1 MRNIELPVSFVKLIF
16 EFENIFSKPN
26 FKYFLKVISG
36 LILGRPK
43 KTITSIIRVHNFYDK
58 FYNVHRFLNK
68 YKWDYH
74 TLGFTMLK
82 ILIEFF
88 HLKELTIA
96 LDDTLVMKYGKC
108 IYGRAIHAVHSKNPN
123 MPKYIYGHNWVVFG
137 LMHHLRVF
145 KKWFCFPFLSK
156 LFIPKNYFTD
166 LSLFKSRIDL
176 AIEILKMI
184 KKHTNLPIT
193 LVADGLY
200 AKQNIVRYCI
210 ENSITFIS
218 RFRKDVALYRPAVK
232 PKILPQGRPKKYG
245 KKISM
250 KKLSHNEKQFDTM
263 NLNLYGKEKTIKVRT
278 IKAYWKRSGHMVK
291 VFIVKFTENKKETV
305 SYFFSTDLNISTE
318 KAIELVAAR
327 WSIETSF
334 KDLKE
339 HLGLND
345 WQVRKE
351 KPVTRSATLN
361 CIALSL
367 LTLWTYQESNKKQ
380 LDLWDILPW
389 YKQKNSVCLQNM
401 IQLFKNKC
409 ISININYALSEI
421 PISKQKKKQ
430 ILEICR
436 LAA

>member
-1 MRNIELPVSFVKLIF
+1 MRNIEFPFSFVKLIF

-26 FKYFLKVISG
+26 FKYFSKMISG

-43 KTITSIIRVHNFYDK
+43 KTITSIIRVHNFYNN
-58 FYNVHRFLNK
+58 FYNVHRFINR

-74 TLGFTMLK
+74 ILGLTMLNL
-82 ILIEFF
+82 LIKVF
-88 HLKELTIA
+88 HLNELTIA

-108 IYGRAIHAVHSKNPN
+108 IYGRAIHAIHSKNPN
-123 MPKYIYGHNWVVFG
+123 IPKYIYGHNWVVFG
-137 LMHHLRVF
+137 LMHHLF
-145 KKWFCFPFLSK
+145 KKWKCFPFLSK

-166 LSLFKSRIDL
+166 LSSFKSRIDL
-176 AIEILKMI
+176 AIETLKMI
-184 KKHTNLPIT
+184 KEQTNLPIT

-200 AKQNIVRYCI
+200 AKQNIVRYCK

-218 RFRKDVALYRPAVK
+218 RFRKDVALYRPAIK
-232 PKILPQGRPKKYG
+232 PKILPQGRPQKYG

-250 KKLSHNEKQFDTM
+250 KILSHKENQFDKM
-263 NLNLYGKEKTIKVRT
+263 NLNLYGKKQTLKVRT
-278 IKAYWKRSGHMVK
+278 ITAYWKRAGYMVK
-291 VFIVKFTENKKETV
+291 VFIVIFTENKKETF

-318 KAIELVAAR
+318 RAIELVAAR

-367 LTLWTYQESNKKQ
+367 LTLWTYQESNKNQ

-409 ISININYALSEI
+409 ISININYALAEI
-421 PISKQKKKQ
+421 PINKHKKKQ
-430 ILEICR
+430 ILEICS
-436 LAA
+436 LVA

>member
-16 EFENIFSKPN
+16 EFEDIFSKPN

-43 KTITSIIRVHNFYDK
+43 KTITSVIRVHKIYDK
-58 FYNVHRFLNK
+58 FYNVHRFINR

-74 TLGFTMLK
+74 TVGLTMLNL
-82 ILIEFF
+82 LIKVF

-96 LDDTLVMKYGKC
+96 LDDTLVMKYGEC
-108 IYGRAIHAVHSKNPN
+108 IYGRAIHAVHSNNPN

-137 LMHHLRVF
+137 LMHHLF
-145 KKWFCFPFLSK
+145 KKWICFPFLSK
-156 LFIPKNYFTD
+156 LFIPKNYFTNP
-166 LSLFKSRIDL
+166 SLFKSRIDIS
-176 AIEILKMI
+176 IETLKMI
-184 KKHTNLPIT
+184 KEQIDLPIT
-193 LVADGLY
+193 LAADGLY
-200 AKQNIVRYCI
+200 AKQKIVRYCK

-218 RFRKDVALYRPAVK
+218 RFRNDVALYKPAIK
-232 PKILPQGRPKKYG
+232 PKKLTRGRPQKYG

-250 KKLSHNEKQFDTM
+250 KILSNKEKQFDKI
-263 NLNLYGKEKTIKVRT
+263 NLNLYGKEQTVKVRT
-278 IKAYWKRSGHMVK
+278 INAYWKRCGHMVK

-401 IQLFKNKC
+401 IQIFKNKC

-421 PISKQKKKQ
+421 PINKHKKRQ
-430 ILEICR
+430 ILEICS

>member
-1 MRNIELPVSFVKLIF
+1 MRNIEFPISFVKLIF
-16 EFENIFSKPN
+16 EFEDIFSKPN

-43 KTITSIIRVHNFYDK
+43 KTITSVIRVHKFYDK
-58 FYNVHRFLNK
+58 FYNFHRFLNR

-74 TLGFTMLK
+74 TLGLTMLNL
-82 ILIEFF
+82 LIKVF
-88 HLKELTIA
+88 HLKKLTIA

-108 IYGRAIHAVHSKNPN
+108 IYGRAIHAVHSTNPN

-137 LMHHLRVF
+137 LMHHLF
-145 KKWFCFPFLSK
+145 KKWICFPFLSK
-156 LFIPKNYFTD
+156 LFIPKNYFSAP
-166 LSLFKSRIDL
+166 SLFKSRIDL
-176 AIEILKMI
+176 AIETLKMI
-184 KKHTNLPIT
+184 KKQTNLPIT
-193 LVADGLY
+193 LAADGLY
-200 AKQNIVRYCI
+200 AKQNIVRYCK

-218 RFRKDVALYRPAVK
+218 RFRSDVALYRPALK
-232 PKILPQGRPKKYG
+232 PKKFPRGRPQKYG
-245 KKISM
+245 KKILM
-250 KKLSHNEKQFDTM
+250 KIFSNKEKQFDKI
-263 NLNLYGKEKTIKVRT
+263 NLNLYGKEQTVKVRT
-278 IKAYWKRSGHMVK
+278 INAYWKRCGYMVK

-318 KAIELVAAR
+318 RAIELVAAR
-327 WSIETSF
+327 WSIENSF
-334 KDLKE
+334 RDLKE

-367 LTLWTYQESNKKQ
+367 LTLWTYQESSKKQ

-389 YKQKNSVCLQNM
+389 YKQKNLVCFQNM

-409 ISININYALSEI
+409 ISLNINYALSEI
-421 PISKQKKKQ
+421 PINKHKKNQ
-430 ILEICR
+430 ILEICS